1 MKLKISNYLD
11 IGILYCL
18 YALIFFIPISIA
30 GISIFAGLAILLFVI
45 RQIITPD
52 FQNIR
57 TNKTFFLL
65 LLVFFFFMALSLFN
79 SGPLLGKSLKALFLK
94 WGRFPLLLWVMID
107 TLRDSRR
114 IINAVWI
121 FALSSTILALT
132 SFSQKFLGHEFIFGH
147 PLNPGGIITGSFK
160 NQNDLAA
167 YLTAVI
173 PMILGFALWKT
184 GRKFTQIGLFILSAL
199 LLCVCAM
206 TLCRGGWLG
215 LAVGL
220 ISIVLLICSH
230 HLSQKTF
237 WPLAVSGYLFF
248 VPLTALAL
256 FFFQSR
262 GDSARLMLYEGAW
275 KMIVENP
282 FLGKGLGTYMD
293 HCANYIHQIGVYYVH
308 NCFLQIWAESG
319 IFSLLSF
326 LLLNGYVIYKN
337 FNLTLRIPAS
347 LESFLF
353 IGLNAGLL
361 GFLVHC
367 FFDTQLYSLQLSF
380 LFWITMGLTL
390 ALYTNLKQG

>member
-1 MKLKISNYLD
+1 MKLKISHYLD
-11 IGILYCL
+11 IGILYSL
-18 YALIFFIPISIA
+18 YGLIFFIPISIA
-30 GISIFAGLAILLFVI
+30 AIGIFASIAIFLFLI
-45 RQIITPD
+45 RQIITPE
-52 FQNIR
+52 FRSIA
-57 TNKTFFLL
+57 TNKMFFLL
-65 LLVFFFFMALSLFN
+65 LFIFFFFMALSLFN

-121 FALSSTILALT
+121 FAFSSTLLALT
-132 SFSQKFLGHEFIFGH
+132 SFSQKFLGYEFIFRH
-147 PLNPGGIITGSFK
+147 PLNPGGIVTGSFK

-184 GRKFTQIGLFILSAL
+184 EKKFIRAGLFVLSAL

-206 TLCRGGWLG
+206 TLCRGSWLG
-215 LAVGL
+215 LAVAL
-220 ISIVLLICSH
+220 IFAVLLLSYH
-230 HLSQKTF
+230 HLSRKTF
-237 WPLAVSGYLFF
+237 WILVGFGYLFF
-248 VPLTALAL
+248 VPLTAFAL

-275 KMIVENP
+275 KMVVENP

-293 HCANYIHQIGVYYVH
+293 HCASYIHQIGVYYVH

-326 LLLNGYVIYKN
+326 LVLNGYVIYKN
-337 FNLTLRIPAS
+337 FNLTLRIPPS
-347 LESFLF
+347 LESCLF
-353 IGLNAGLL
+353 IGFNAGLL

-380 LFWITMGLTL
+380 LFWMTLGLTL
-390 ALYTNLKQG
+390 ALYTNLNRS